1 MGMLIGCWRP
11 FAPVVKQVFVDLLH
25 MPGLATL
32 APAAT
37 DHPRGI
43 VERVQLLLPARR
55 AFAFAHVP
63 AGLVLEAIVGLE
75 PLQEVGA

>member
-1 MGMLIGCWRP
+1 MLIGRRGP
-11 FAPVVKQVFVDLLH
+11 FAPVVEQVFVDLLH

-32 APAAT
+32 AAAAA

-43 VERVQLLLPARR
+43 VKGVQLLLLARR
-55 AFAFAHVP
+55 AFAFAHVLT
-63 AGLVLEAIVGLE
+63 GLVLEAVVGLE